1 MAIVIGRRKF
11 ISALGSVAFAWP
23 LAARAQQSEKML
35 RIGTANVQPRSAP
48 QWVAFERR
56 MADLGYLEGKNFN
69 YDHVQISSTD
79 AWEAGY
85 RQVVGRNPDIVVA
98 AGPELSLKSALTA
111 ADKLPIVM
119 IAVDYDPIA
128 RGYVT
133 SLARP
138 TGNVT
143 GIYFQNVELAGKH
156 LQLMKQAFP
165 NVTTAIVFWD
175 RLSADYWA
183 ALQAGARQIGVR
195 LVGIEFHERPYDYEG
210 AIAGVAPN
218 DLKFL
223 FAVASP
229 FFFFDRAILAEFA
242 LRHRMASLSTARQ
255 AVDAGSLMSYGA
267 NLNDMWVRAA
277 NYVDK
282 IAKGAGPADLPIE
295 QPTKFELIINAKAAR
310 ALGVTIPPGVLAI
323 ADEVIE

>member
-1 MAIVIGRRKF
+1 VRRRDFITVIAGAAT
-11 ISALGSVAFAWP
+11 SWP
-23 LAARAQQSEKML
+23 LAARAQQPEKML

-56 MADLGYLEGKNFN
+56 MSELGYVEGKNFN
-69 YDHVQISSTD
+69 YDHVQISGTD

-85 RQVVGRNPDIVVA
+85 RQVVERNPDIIVA

-119 IAVDYDPIA
+119 IAVDYDPIG

-165 NVTTAIVFWD
+165 DVTTAIVFWD

-183 ALQAGARQIGVR
+183 ALQAAAPPLAVR
-195 LVGIEFHERPYDYEG
+195 LIEIEFRERPYDYES
-210 AIAGVAPN
+210 AIAGVASN

-229 FFFFDRAILAEFA
+229 FFFLDRAALAEFA
-242 LRHRMASLSTARQ
+242 LRHRLASFQTASS
-255 AVDAGSLMSYGA
+255 AVEAGSLMSYGA
-267 NLNDMWVRAA
+267 NLSDMWVRAA
-277 NYVDK
+277 SYVDK
-282 IAKGAGPADLPIE
+282 IAKGISPADLPIE
-295 QPTKFELIINAKAAR
+295 QPTKFELIINAKTAR